1 MKIVFASNNLNKL
14 REIEGLIP
22 EGLELVSLRDIKFYD
37 EVEETGQTLEE
48 NSLIKATAVYN
59 FCKLATIAD
68 DTGLEVD
75 ALNGQPGVYSARYA
89 GAHKSSSDNID
100 KLLTQLKGEENRAAQ
115 FRTVF
120 TLKTNDLTLQFE
132 GIVSGSIST
141 EVRGIDGFGYDPIF
155 IPEGLSKT
163 FAEMSLEEKNQRSH
177 RARAL
182 KKVTDFINNEFSK
195 IG

>member
-48 NSLIKATAVYN
+48 NSLIKATTVYN

-182 KKVTDFINNEFSK
+182 KKVTDFVNNEFSK